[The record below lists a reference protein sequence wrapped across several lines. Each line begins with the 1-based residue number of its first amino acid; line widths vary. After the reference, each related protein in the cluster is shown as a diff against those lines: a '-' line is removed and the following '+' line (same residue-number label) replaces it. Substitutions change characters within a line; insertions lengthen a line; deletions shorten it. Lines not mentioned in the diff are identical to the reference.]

1 MDNLKVG
8 DIINISITDGL
19 LIVVTHVKDEKFQG
33 VYYNSLTHEFNTTP
47 MLPKEIAI
55 KVEQENR

>member
-1 MDNLKVG
+1 MENVKEG
-8 DIINISITDGL
+8 DIVNISIAEGL
-19 LIVVTHVKDEKFQG
+19 QIFITNVKDENFQG

>member
-1 MDNLKVG
+1 MENIKEG
-8 DIINISITDGL
+8 DIVNISIVEGL
-19 LIVVTHVKDEKFQG
+19 QVVITNVKDEKFQG
-33 VYYNSLTHEFNTTP
+33 VYYNSLTHQFNTTP

>member
-8 DIINISITDGL
+8 DIIISITDGL
-19 LIVVTHVKDEKFQG
+19 LIVVTHVKDNNFQG
-33 VYYNSLTHEFNTTP
+33 VYFNSLTHELNTTP
-47 MLPKEIAI
+47 MLPIKIAI

>member
-8 DIINISITDGL
+8 DIINISIADGL
-19 LIVVTHVKDEKFQG
+19 QIVVTHVKNNNFQG
-33 VYYNSLTHEFNTTP
+33 VYFNSLTHELNTTP

-55 KVEQENR
+55 KVEQENK

>member
-1 MDNLKVG
+1 MENIKEG
-8 DIINISITDGL
+8 DIVNISIAEGL
-19 LIVVTHVKDEKFQG
+19 QIVITNVKDEKFQG
-33 VYYNSLTHEFNTTP
+33 VYYNSLTHQFNTTP